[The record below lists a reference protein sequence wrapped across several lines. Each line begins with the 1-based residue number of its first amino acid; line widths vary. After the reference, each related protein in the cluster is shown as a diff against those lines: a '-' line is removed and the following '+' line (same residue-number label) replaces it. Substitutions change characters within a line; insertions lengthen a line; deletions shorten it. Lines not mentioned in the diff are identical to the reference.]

1 MIRAT
6 NPLREELMRSG
17 TQPLPIK
24 CAAIW
29 LWGVLVLAGAQLQ
42 AQVPVVPSTPS
53 SSGLV
58 SQLTKQLSI
67 TPGQAR
73 GGAGTLFALA
83 KTRLSTDEFS
93 KVSSAVPNMSSLLKA
108 APALSESSAMSSLE
122 NNLPGNMGRMA
133 ETADAFH
140 KLGLSPEMA
149 GKFLPVMTKYV
160 ESRGGS
166 STASLLEKAL
176 K

>member
-1 MIRAT
+1 
-6 NPLREELMRSG
+6 MRYQ
-17 TQPLPIK
+17 TQPIVK
-24 CAAIW
+24 CAAVW
-29 LWGVLVLAGAQLQ
+29 LCGLLVLAGIPLNAQ
-42 AQVPVVPSTPS
+42 APVAPSTPS
-53 SSGLV
+53 SSGLIG
-58 SQLTKQLSI
+58 QLTKQLSV
-67 TPGQAR
+67 TPTQAR

-83 KTRLSTDEFS
+83 KTRLSADEFS
-93 KVSSAVPNMSSLLKA
+93 KVSSAVPSMSSLLKA
-108 APALSESSAMSSLE
+108 APVASESSPLSSLE
-122 NNLPGNMGRMA
+122 GALPGNMGRMA